1 MIRPLLM
8 SALLTGCFCSV
19 FALGI
24 HWATN
29 MLGQVSILLISFT
42 SGFLGSIFASL
53 VLGRMRGEG
62 E

>member
-1 MIRPLLM
+1 M
-8 SALLTGCFCSV
+8 SALLTGCFCGI

-29 MLGQVSILLISFT
+29 MLGQLSILMISFT
-42 SGFLGSIFASL
+42 SGFLGSLFASL
-53 VLGRMRGEG
+53 VMTRMRGEG